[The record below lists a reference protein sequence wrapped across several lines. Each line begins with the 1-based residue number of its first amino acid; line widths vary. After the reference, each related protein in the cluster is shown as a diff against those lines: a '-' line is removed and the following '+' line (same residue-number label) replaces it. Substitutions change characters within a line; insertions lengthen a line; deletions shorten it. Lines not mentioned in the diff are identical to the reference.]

1 VMTMTM
7 SVDVAQILDYYT
19 YGKALKMV
27 LDVRDQR
34 QGLYADDWKEQAD
47 WELLA
52 LIKMKVKR
60 LEHFVV
66 DKAPTDVYEGK
77 IDTLIDATN
86 YCLFLLQNTLEE
98 GK

>member
-1 VMTMTM
+1 MIMIPKKIDEAVVL
-7 SVDVAQILDYYT
+7 SYYS
-19 YGKALKMV
+19 YGDALKEV
-27 LDVRDQR
+27 LRIRDQR
-34 QGLYADDWKEQAD
+34 QQIYSDDWKEQAD

-66 DKAPTDVYEGK
+66 DKKDENVYESRV
-77 IDTLIDATN
+77 DTIIDAIN
-86 YCLFLLQNTLEE
+86 YSLFLLQNTIDK